1 MRITFLVILALL
13 FALTGAVSSAENGG
27 EGMDVVDS
35 YTGQVI
41 HHGPFPRRSVERTFK
56 DPETGVEVTHGEIE
70 TYKTNR
76 EWTDPQTGQTIP
88 GKAIA
93 Q

>member
-13 FALTGAVSSAENGG
+13 FALTGAVSSAENDGQ
-27 EGMDVVDS
+27 GMDVVDS

-41 HHGPFPRRSVERTFK
+41 HHRPFPRRSVERTFK

-70 TYKTNR
+70 TYETNR